1 MKDLS
6 FNDNRPDREDSDGE
20 GGRRPAYAS
29 FVKDKRYR
37 NDYGRSDSGNGS
49 GQRTTDGNEYRR
61 PRREGGDGGYRRY
74 ENRSTERRDDYRR
87 DGGTDGNR
95 YGDRNIRRE
104 RNDSEHKTY
113 DRNTGGEENRR
124 RSFNPNFDSSNR
136 LIDRNNGEYRE
147 RTHDRERNEYVG
159 DRPRYGEGGYRKR
172 NDSEN
177 RDRTGYDRN
186 AERRG
191 DYPQQRR
198 YNNGGDSYVR
208 KYQSRPAYDRKRSD
222 DMSED
227 RTEERPSRNYSQE
240 RAGRGYGGKRYD
252 RRDGQQGAGRQQYRN
267 GNRPNRTPKY
277 DSEHYPTFPAPVI
290 EDKIRLNRYI
300 AMSGICSRREA
311 DEFIQSGI
319 VTVNGMTVT
328 ELGAKVSQND
338 EIRFNGNVIKNEQ
351 KVYIVMNKP
360 KGFVTSVED
369 PHAEKTVME
378 LLKNGCRERVYPVGR
393 LDKNSL
399 GVLLITN
406 DGDLAKKLTHPS
418 YEKKKVYQVT
428 LDKPLTRADMDS
440 LVEGFE
446 LEDGEIHA
454 DEVSY
459 VNEKKNEVGVEIHSG
474 RNRIVRRMFE
484 HLGYRV
490 TKLDRVYF
498 AGLTKQKLKRG
509 EWRFLTPREVSA
521 LLSGRYE

>member
-37 NDYGRSDSGNGS
+37 NDYDRSDSGKS
-49 GQRTTDGNEYRR
+49 YGQRSVAEGEYRR
-61 PRREGGDGGYRRY
+61 PRREVGDVGYRRY
-74 ENRSTERRDDYRR
+74 DGRRDDYRR
-87 DGGTDGNR
+87 DGNTDGNR
-95 YGDRNIRRE
+95 YGDRNVHRE
-104 RNDSEHKTY
+104 RSDSGRRTY
-113 DRNTGGEENRR
+113 DRSNGGEENRR

-136 LIDRNNGEYRE
+136 LIDRNAS
-147 RTHDRERNEYVG
+147 DRNEPGGY
-159 DRPRYGEGGYRKR
+159 RQRYGEGDYRKR
-172 NDSEN
+172 NDYEN

-191 DYPQQRR
+191 DYPQKRR
-198 YNNGGDSYVR
+198 YNDGGDSYAR

-227 RTEERPSRNYSQE
+227 RTEERPARNYSQE
-240 RAGRGYGGKRYD
+240 RAGRGYGDKRYD
-252 RRDGQQGAGRQQYRN
+252 RRDGQHGAGRPQYRN
-267 GNRPNRTPKY
+267 GNRPSRTPKY

-406 DGDLAKKLTHPS
+406 DGDLAKRLTHPS